1 MRFSNMRLF
10 VTLVV
15 SVKYNVFIA
24 LERLQM
30 SKYSLHVSL
39 VPNVTYNRVFENT
52 ENLEIR
58 SIIVE
63 SSRFDPIRS

>member
-1 MRFSNMRLF
+1 MRLF

-24 LERLQM
+24 LERPQM